1 MGDGYPVMHQN
12 YQPTNINI
20 LIKPSVSPDPELLAN
35 NIIIANN
42 MDDVRAT
49 ITNVNQCTTNYDKC
63 LMLSTKFNSVYDI
76 NSHHVQFYD
85 TCGLELNKS
94 VRGKSVLNVVK
105 YCDVILYVMKYQDIN
120 YNAIY
125 NHYDIFKKYNKKVYL
140 IVTHIDTLH
149 ISDINIKNT
158 IVYGYKKEKIIIDPA
173 NIILLNLLEQIDHK
187 FITLIN
193 QIILRSLVQLHKIY
207 NDSIKPYSNINK
219 NMSYYHLEHIL
230 EETKK
235 ENAMLKRQLNMAGLV
250 SPMLEPRNVAAATA
264 ASNTHEIAN
273 EIIDDKTQ
281 LISCGQSDDN
291 NKYDKICFRCND
303 VWFASKKIIN
313 CCHDDICNECT
324 KNLITCPKC
333 HIKYE

>member
-1 MGDGYPVMHQN
+1 
-12 YQPTNINI
+12 
-20 LIKPSVSPDPELLAN
+20 
-35 NIIIANN
+35 
-42 MDDVRAT
+42 
-49 ITNVNQCTTNYDKC
+49 
-63 LMLSTKFNSVYDI
+63 
-76 NSHHVQFYD
+76 
-85 TCGLELNKS
+85 
-94 VRGKSVLNVVK
+94 
-105 YCDVILYVMKYQDIN
+105 MKYQDIG